1 MLKLFVVGCT
11 STSFLSGCSCW
22 AFLVVAC
29 VSSVSC
35 VVSSVSSSLSS
46 LSSLLLISGCWM
58 LLVVAGWMLLVVA
71 GCCWLAWAVKSCSL
85 CRPLFGLGEGVAFGE
100 GSGCSLLFPPGVCCV
115 GLAGAGVVTLRGVVN
130 ANVEVAELDDDDEVA
145 DLDDGVVLDDVV
157 CWIGLSPCV
166 RGRGMWNSL
175 LTMAIN
181 A

>member
-1 MLKLFVVGCT
+1 MLKLSVGCT
-11 STSFLSGCSCW
+11 STSFLSGW

-71 GCCWLAWAVKSCSL
+71 GCCWLAWAVISCSL
-85 CRPLFGLGEGVAFGE
+85 CRPLFGLGEGVAVGE
-100 GSGCSLLFPPGVCCV
+100 GSGRSLLFPPGVCCV

-157 CWIGLSPCV
+157 C
-166 RGRGMWNSL
+166 
-175 LTMAIN
+175 
-181 A
+181 